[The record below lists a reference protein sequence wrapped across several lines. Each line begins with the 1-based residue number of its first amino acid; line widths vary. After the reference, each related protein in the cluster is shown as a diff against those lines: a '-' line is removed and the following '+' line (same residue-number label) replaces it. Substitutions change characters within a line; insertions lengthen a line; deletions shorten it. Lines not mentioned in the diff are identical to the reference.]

1 MAEEEIKKEDEKEGE
16 DSSSES
22 DVKVEEK
29 QDSESDEKESDEE
42 EKSDKKDE
50 EGDEKKEED
59 SDEERKDDEEK
70 SDKYSN
76 QLKWVVIV
84 IGVFLGSMFLFAWI
98 GTDAQTYEHVGLN
111 WQKEKFGDLP
121 IHTTYL
127 TGYSVTGKPI
137 NFKMNVRNDPRE
149 SEIPIEGELNYISD
163 KPVYFSLDFDSGI
176 NDCGTLGLVSFGRFM
191 AEMRFNVI
199 TAVTSQNWSEEIDRP
214 VATCEDRPENT
225 VFLLTKGEESKIV
238 QDESNPNCYR
248 LFVNKCEDIEVI
260 ERLELATISHYTNQ
274 LL

>member
-1 MAEEEIKKEDEKEGE
+1 MAEEDIQKEDKDEEKESE
-16 DSSSES
+16 DSSSENEM
-22 DVKVEEK
+22 KVEEM
-29 QDSESDEKESDEE
+29 QDSDKEKESDE
-42 EKSDKKDE
+42 KT
-50 EGDEKKEED
+50 EED
-59 SDEERKDDEEK
+59 SDEEKKDEES

-98 GTDAQTYEHVGLN
+98 GTDSQTYEHVGLN

-137 NFKMNVRNDPRE
+137 SFKMNVRNDPRDLDV
-149 SEIPIEGELNYISD
+149 PIEGELSYIAD

-225 VFLLTKGEESKIV
+225 VFLLTVGDESKIV
-238 QDESNPNCYR
+238 QDEANPNCYR

-260 ERLELATISHYTNQ
+260 ERLELATISHYTHQ